1 LALTDITA
9 HHQLALQH
17 SLPTDCGQQGSNKGK
32 AMNYFVTGATGFI
45 GRFLVGRLLKREDS
59 RVFALVRSGSEYK
72 LDALRRRL
80 GVDADRL
87 VAIQGDINDK
97 LLGVSKRDQDDLT
110 GQVDH
115 FFHLAAIYDLTA
127 DENTQ
132 RYTNIEGTRQ
142 TLKLAEKLQARCF
155 HHVSSIAAA
164 GLYNGTFT
172 EDMFEE
178 ATGLDDPY
186 LLTKHESE
194 ALVRQESKLPWR
206 IYRPSMVVGHSETG
220 EMDKVDGPYYM
231 FKLIQKLK
239 DVLPNWMPLIGVEGG
254 HFNVVPVDFVADA
267 LDHIAHQPDR
277 DGQCF
282 HLTADRSYNL
292 GELMDIIAGAA
303 QAPRWPVKLDNSLFD
318 AVPGFVKKGVSAM
331 TPKLVVNTVLENLDI
346 PPSALQFLTFPTEY
360 DNQRAREALAGSN
373 IEVPDLEGYI
383 QQLWDFWENHLDPD
397 RGDRKDELQPLP
409 TLPERVEGKVVMV
422 TGATSG
428 IGKATALK
436 LARAGATVLVIAR
449 TAEKL
454 EETLHE
460 IDQLGGTAQ
469 AYSCDVSDLNSVDD
483 LIQQV
488 IADHGHVDILVNN
501 AGRSIRRSVVHAFD
515 RFHDYERTMQLN
527 YFGALRLIMQLLPGM
542 IERGGGHVINI
553 SSIGVLTNAP
563 RFSAYVASK
572 AALDAFTRCASSEL
586 AHEGIRFTTINMPLV
601 RTPMIAPTK
610 IYNHVPTISPTQ
622 AADMICD
629 AIVRQP
635 KRIATNLGV
644 MGQVMHFLTPKVT
657 ETIMNTGYKLFSD
670 SSAALGDKESSPKK
684 IRREQAAFSRLFKGI
699 HW

>member
-1 LALTDITA
+1 
-9 HHQLALQH
+9 
-17 SLPTDCGQQGSNKGK
+17 
-32 AMNYFVTGATGFI
+32 MNYFVTGATGFI
-45 GRFLVGRLLKREDS
+45 GRFLVGRLLKRDDT
-59 RVFALVRSGSEYK
+59 RVFALVRCGSEYK
-72 LDALRRRL
+72 LDALRNRL

-87 VAIQGDINDK
+87 VAIHGDINEK
-97 LLGVSKRDQDDLT
+97 LLGVSKRDQDDLN
-110 GQVDH
+110 GQIDH

-142 TLKLAEKLQARCF
+142 TLKLAEKIQAGRF

-164 GLYNGTFT
+164 GLYDGTFT

-178 ATGLDDPY
+178 ATGLDDAY

-194 ALVRQESKLPWR
+194 ALVRQESKIPWR
-206 IYRPSMVVGHSETG
+206 IYRPAMVVGHSETG
-220 EMDKVDGPYYM
+220 AMDKVDGPYYL
-231 FKLIQKLK
+231 FKFIQKLK
-239 DVLPNWMPLIGVEGG
+239 DVLPNWIPLIGVEGG

-267 LDHIAHQPDR
+267 LDHIAHQPDH

-282 HLTADRSYNL
+282 HLTADRSYSL
-292 GELMDIIAGAA
+292 GEIMDIVAGAA
-303 QAPRWPVKLDNSLFD
+303 QAPRMALKLENRLFD
-318 AVPGFVKKGVSAM
+318 VVPGFVRKGVSAL
-331 TPKLVVNTVLENLDI
+331 TPNLLLNAALDNLDI
-346 PPSALQFLTFPTEY
+346 PPSAMKFLTFPTEY
-360 DNQRAREALAGSN
+360 DNSRAKAA
-373 IEVPDLEGYI
+373 LEGTGIAAPELESYI

-397 RGDRKDELQPLP
+397 RGERKDELQPLP

-428 IGKATALK
+428 IGKASALK

-469 AYSCDVSDLNSVDD
+469 AYSCDVSDLTDVDN

-488 IADHGHVDILVNN
+488 LADHGHVDILVNN

-527 YFGALRLIMQLLPGM
+527 YFGALRLIMQLMPSM
-542 IERGGGHVINI
+542 IENGGGHVINI

-644 MGQVMHFLTPKVT
+644 MGQVMHFITPRVT

-670 SSAALGDKESSPKK
+670 STAALGDKEGSPKK

>member
-1 LALTDITA
+1 
-9 HHQLALQH
+9 
-17 SLPTDCGQQGSNKGK
+17 
-32 AMNYFVTGATGFI
+32 MNYFVTGATGFI

-87 VAIQGDINDK
+87 VAIQGDINEK
-97 LLGVSKRDQDDLT
+97 LLGVSKRDQDDLN

-115 FFHLAAIYDLTA
+115 FFHLAAIYDLSA

-142 TLKLAEKLQARCF
+142 TLKLAEKLEAGCF

-220 EMDKVDGPYYM
+220 EMDKIDGPYYM

-267 LDHIAHQPDR
+267 LDHIAHQPDH

-303 QAPRWPVKLDNSLFD
+303 QAPRWPVKLDNSLFN

-331 TPKLVVNTVLENLDI
+331 TPKLMVNTVLENLDI

-409 TLPERVEGKVVMV
+409 TLPERVDGKVVMV

-488 IADHGHVDILVNN
+488 IADHGHVDVLVNN
-501 AGRSIRRSVVHAFD
+501 AGRSIRRSVVHSFD

-527 YFGALRLIMQLLPGM
+527 YFGALRLIMQLMPGM

-610 IYNHVPTISPTQ
+610 IYNHVPTISPAQ

>member
-1 LALTDITA
+1 
-9 HHQLALQH
+9 
-17 SLPTDCGQQGSNKGK
+17 
-32 AMNYFVTGATGFI
+32 MNYFVTGATGFI

-87 VAIQGDINDK
+87 VAIQGDINEK
-97 LLGVSKRDQDDLT
+97 LLGVSKRDQDDLN

-132 RYTNIEGTRQ
+132 RYTNIEGPRQ
-142 TLKLAEKLQARCF
+142 TLKLAEKLEAGCF

-220 EMDKVDGPYYM
+220 EMDKIDGPYYM

-267 LDHIAHQPDR
+267 LDHIAHQPDH

-303 QAPRWPVKLDNSLFD
+303 QAPRWPVKLDNSLFN

-331 TPKLVVNTVLENLDI
+331 TPKLMVNTVLENLDI

-409 TLPERVEGKVVMV
+409 TLPERVDGKVVMV

-488 IADHGHVDILVNN
+488 IADHGHVDVLVNN
-501 AGRSIRRSVVHAFD
+501 AGRSIRRSVVHSFD

-527 YFGALRLIMQLLPGM
+527 YFGALRLIMQLMPGM

-610 IYNHVPTISPTQ
+610 IYNHVPTISPAQ

>member
-1 LALTDITA
+1 
-9 HHQLALQH
+9 
-17 SLPTDCGQQGSNKGK
+17 
-32 AMNYFVTGATGFI
+32 MNYFVTGATGFI

-87 VAIQGDINDK
+87 VAIQGDINEK
-97 LLGVSKRDQDDLT
+97 LLGVSKRDQDDLN

-142 TLKLAEKLQARCF
+142 TLKLAEKLEAGCF

-220 EMDKVDGPYYM
+220 EMDKIDGPYYM

-267 LDHIAHQPDR
+267 LDHIAHQPDH

-303 QAPRWPVKLDNSLFD
+303 QAPRWPVKLDNSLFN

-331 TPKLVVNTVLENLDI
+331 TPKLMVNTVLENLDI

-409 TLPERVEGKVVMV
+409 TLPERVDGKVVMV

-488 IADHGHVDILVNN
+488 IADHGHVDVLVNN
-501 AGRSIRRSVVHAFD
+501 AGRSIRRSVVHSFD

-527 YFGALRLIMQLLPGM
+527 YFGALRLIMQLMPGM

-601 RTPMIAPTK
+601 RSPVTAPTK
-610 IYNHVPTISPTQ
+610 IYNHVPTISPAQ

>member
-1 LALTDITA
+1 
-9 HHQLALQH
+9 
-17 SLPTDCGQQGSNKGK
+17 
-32 AMNYFVTGATGFI
+32 MNYFVTGATGFI
-45 GRFLVGRLLKREDS
+45 GRFLVGRLLKRDDT
-59 RVFALVRSGSEYK
+59 RVFALVRCGSEYK
-72 LDALRRRL
+72 LDALRNRL

-87 VAIQGDINDK
+87 VAIHGDINEK
-97 LLGVSKRDQDDLT
+97 LLGVSKRDQDDLN
-110 GQVDH
+110 GQIDH

-142 TLKLAEKLQARCF
+142 TLKLAEKIQAGRF

-164 GLYNGTFT
+164 GLYDGTFT

-178 ATGLDDPY
+178 ATGLDDAY

-194 ALVRQESKLPWR
+194 ALVRQESKIPWR
-206 IYRPSMVVGHSETG
+206 IYRPAMVVGHSETG
-220 EMDKVDGPYYM
+220 AMDKVDGPYYL
-231 FKLIQKLK
+231 FKFIQKLK
-239 DVLPNWMPLIGVEGG
+239 DVLPNWIPLIGVEGG

-267 LDHIAHQPDR
+267 LDHIAHQPDH

-282 HLTADRSYNL
+282 HLTADRSYSL
-292 GELMDIIAGAA
+292 GEIMDIVAGAA
-303 QAPRWPVKLDNSLFD
+303 QAPRMALKLENRLFD
-318 AVPGFVKKGVSAM
+318 VVPGFVRKGVSAL
-331 TPKLVVNTVLENLDI
+331 TPNLLLNAALDNLDI
-346 PPSALQFLTFPTEY
+346 PPSAMKFLTFPTEY
-360 DNQRAREALAGSN
+360 DNSRAKAA
-373 IEVPDLEGYI
+373 LEGTGIAAPGLESYI

-397 RGDRKDELQPLP
+397 RGERKDELQPLP

-428 IGKATALK
+428 IGKASALK

-469 AYSCDVSDLNSVDD
+469 AYSCDVSDLTDVDN

-488 IADHGHVDILVNN
+488 LADHGHVDILVNN

-527 YFGALRLIMQLLPGM
+527 YFGALRLIMQLMPSM
-542 IERGGGHVINI
+542 IENGSGHVINI

-586 AHEGIRFTTINMPLV
+586 AHEGIRFTTINVPLV

-610 IYNHVPTISPTQ
+610 IYNHVPTISPT
-622 AADMICD
+622 
-629 AIVRQP
+629 
-635 KRIATNLGV
+635 
-644 MGQVMHFLTPKVT
+644 
-657 ETIMNTGYKLFSD
+657 
-670 SSAALGDKESSPKK
+670 
-684 IRREQAAFSRLFKGI
+684 
-699 HW
+699 

>member
-1 LALTDITA
+1 MIRQRYNITC
-9 HHQLALQH
+9 
-17 SLPTDCGQQGSNKGK
+17 LPEQAARKHKGK

-45 GRFLVGRLLKREDS
+45 GRFLVGRLLKRDDT
-59 RVFALVRSGSEYK
+59 RVFALVRCGSEYK
-72 LDALRRRL
+72 LDALRNRL

-87 VAIQGDINDK
+87 VAIHGDINEK
-97 LLGVSKRDQDDLT
+97 LLGVSKRDQDDLN
-110 GQVDH
+110 GQIDH

-142 TLKLAEKLQARCF
+142 TLKLAEKIQAGRF

-164 GLYNGTFT
+164 GLYDGTFT

-178 ATGLDDPY
+178 ATGLDDAY

-194 ALVRQESKLPWR
+194 ALVRQESKIPWR
-206 IYRPSMVVGHSETG
+206 IYRPAMVVGHSETG
-220 EMDKVDGPYYM
+220 AMDKVDGPYYL
-231 FKLIQKLK
+231 FKFIQKLK
-239 DVLPNWMPLIGVEGG
+239 DVLPNWIPLIGVEGG

-267 LDHIAHQPDR
+267 LDHIAHQPDH

-282 HLTADRSYNL
+282 HLTADRSYSL
-292 GELMDIIAGAA
+292 GEIMDIIAGAA
-303 QAPRWPVKLDNSLFD
+303 QAPRMALKLENRLFD
-318 AVPGFVKKGVSAM
+318 VVPGFVRKGVSAL
-331 TPKLVVNTVLENLDI
+331 TPNLLLNAALDNLDI
-346 PPSALQFLTFPTEY
+346 PPSAMKFLTFPTEY
-360 DNQRAREALAGSN
+360 DNSRAKAA
-373 IEVPDLEGYI
+373 LEGTGIAAPELESYI

-397 RGDRKDELQPLP
+397 RGERKDELQPLP

-428 IGKATALK
+428 IGKASALK

-469 AYSCDVSDLNSVDD
+469 AYSCDVSDLADVDN

-488 IADHGHVDILVNN
+488 LADHGHVDILVNN

-527 YFGALRLIMQLLPGM
+527 YFGALRLIMQLMPSM
-542 IERGGGHVINI
+542 IENGGGHVINI

-644 MGQVMHFLTPKVT
+644 MGQVMHFITPRVT

-670 SSAALGDKESSPKK
+670 SSAALGGKEGTPKK

>member
-1 LALTDITA
+1 
-9 HHQLALQH
+9 
-17 SLPTDCGQQGSNKGK
+17 
-32 AMNYFVTGATGFI
+32 MNYFVTGATGFI
-45 GRFLVGRLLKREDS
+45 GRFLVGRLLKRDDA
-59 RVFALVRSGSEYK
+59 RVFALVRCGSEYK
-72 LDALRRRL
+72 LDALRSRL

-87 VAIQGDINDK
+87 VAIHGDINEK
-97 LLGVSKRDQDDLT
+97 LLGVSKRDQDDLN
-110 GQVDH
+110 GQIDH

-142 TLKLAEKLQARCF
+142 TLKLAEKIQAGHF

-164 GLYNGTFT
+164 GLYDGTFS

-178 ATGLDDPY
+178 ATGLDDAY

-194 ALVRQESKLPWR
+194 ALVRQESKIPWR
-206 IYRPSMVVGHSETG
+206 IYRPAMVVGHSETG
-220 EMDKVDGPYYM
+220 AMDKVDGPYYL
-231 FKLIQKLK
+231 FKFIQKLK
-239 DVLPNWMPLIGVEGG
+239 DVLPNWVPLIGVEGG

-267 LDHIAHQPDR
+267 LDHIAHQPDH

-282 HLTADRSYNL
+282 HLTADRSYSL
-292 GELMDIIAGAA
+292 GEIMDIIAGAA
-303 QAPRWPVKLDNSLFD
+303 QAPRMALKLENRLFD
-318 AVPGFVKKGVSAM
+318 VVPGFVRKGVSAM
-331 TPKLVVNTVLENLDI
+331 TPNLLVNAALDNLDI
-346 PPSALQFLTFPTEY
+346 PPSAMKFLTFPTEY
-360 DNQRAREALAGSN
+360 DNSRAKAA
-373 IEVPDLEGYI
+373 LEGTGIAAPELESYI

-397 RGDRKDELQPLP
+397 RGERKDELQPLP

-428 IGKATALK
+428 IGKASALK

-469 AYSCDVSDLNSVDD
+469 AYSCDVSDLTDVDN
-483 LIQQV
+483 LVQQV
-488 IADHGHVDILVNN
+488 LADHGHVDILVNN

-527 YFGALRLIMQLLPGM
+527 YFGALRLIMQLMPSM
-542 IERGGGHVINI
+542 IENGGGHVINI

-572 AALDAFTRCASSEL
+572 AALDAFTRCAASEL

-644 MGQVMHFLTPKVT
+644 MGQVMHFITPRVT

-670 SSAALGDKESSPKK
+670 SSAALGGKEGTPKK

>member
-1 LALTDITA
+1 
-9 HHQLALQH
+9 
-17 SLPTDCGQQGSNKGK
+17 
-32 AMNYFVTGATGFI
+32 MNYFITGATGFI
-45 GRFLVGRLLKREDS
+45 GRFLVARLLKRDDT

-80 GVDADRL
+80 GASPDQL
-87 VAIQGDINDK
+87 VAIHGDINDK
-97 LLGVSKRDQDDLT
+97 LLGISKRDQDDLK
-110 GQVDH
+110 GQIDH

-142 TLKLAEKLQARCF
+142 TLKLAEKLEASCF

-164 GLYNGTFT
+164 GLYDGTFT
-172 EDMFEE
+172 EDMFDE

-220 EMDKVDGPYYM
+220 EMDKVDGPYYL

-239 DVLPNWMPLIGVEGG
+239 DVLPNWIPLVGVEGG
-254 HFNVVPVDFVADA
+254 KFNIVPVDFVADA
-267 LDHIAHQPDR
+267 LDHIAHQEQG
-277 DGQCF
+277 DGECF
-282 HLTADRSYNL
+282 HLTADRSYSL
-292 GELMDIIAGAA
+292 GEIMDVIAGAA
-303 QAPRWPVKLDNSLFD
+303 QAPRWAVKLDNSLFD
-318 AVPGFVKKGVSAM
+318 VVPGIVKKGVSAM
-331 TPKLVVNTVLENLDI
+331 TPKMVVNAALENLDI
-346 PPSALQFLTFPTEY
+346 PPSAMKFLTFPTDY
-360 DNQRAREALAGSN
+360 DNRRSRNALANTG
-373 IEVPDLEGYI
+373 IEAPELETYI

-397 RGDRKDELQPLP
+397 RGERKDELQPLP

-436 LARAGATVLVIAR
+436 LARAGATVLVVAR

-454 EETLHE
+454 DETLHE

-469 AYSCDVSDLNSVDD
+469 AYSCDVSDLNSVDQ
-483 LIQQV
+483 LVQQV
-488 IADHGHVDILVNN
+488 IADHGHVDVLVNN
-501 AGRSIRRSVVHAFD
+501 AGRSIRRSVVHSFD

-527 YFGALRLIMQLLPGM
+527 YFGALRLIMQLMPAM

-635 KRIATNLGV
+635 KRIATNLGI

-657 ETIMNTGYKLFSD
+657 DTIMNTGYKLFSD
-670 SSAALGDKESSPKK
+670 SAAALGGKEGTPKK
-684 IRREQAAFSRLFKGI
+684 ISREQAAFSRLFKGI

>member
-1 LALTDITA
+1 
-9 HHQLALQH
+9 
-17 SLPTDCGQQGSNKGK
+17 
-32 AMNYFVTGATGFI
+32 MNYFVTGATGFI
-45 GRFLVGRLLKREDS
+45 GRFLVARLLKREDA

-80 GVDADRL
+80 GVDADQL
-87 VAIQGDINDK
+87 VAIHGDINEK

-142 TLKLAEKLQARCF
+142 TLKLAEKLQASCF

-164 GLYNGTFT
+164 GLYDGVFS

-178 ATGLDDPY
+178 ATGLNDPY

-194 ALVRQESKLPWR
+194 ALVRQESSLPWR

-220 EMDKVDGPYYM
+220 EMDKVDGPYYL
-231 FKLIQKLK
+231 FKFIQKLK

-254 HFNVVPVDFVADA
+254 KFNIVPVDFVADA
-267 LDHIAHQPDR
+267 LDHIAHQE
-277 DGQCF
+277 DGNGECF
-282 HLTADRSYNL
+282 HLTADRSYSL
-292 GELMDIIAGAA
+292 GEMMDVIAGAA

-318 AVPGFVKKGVSAM
+318 AVPGIVKKGVSAM
-331 TPKLVVNTVLENLDI
+331 TPRMVLNAALENLDI
-346 PPSALQFLTFPTEY
+346 PPSAMQFLTFPTEY
-360 DNQRAREALAGSN
+360 DNRKAKAALADSN
-373 IEVPDLEGYI
+373 IDAPELQSYI

-397 RGDRKDELQPLP
+397 RGERKDELQPLP

-454 EETLHE
+454 DETLHE

-469 AYSCDVSDLNSVDD
+469 AYSCDVSDLNSVDQ
-483 LIQQV
+483 LVQQV
-488 IADHGHVDILVNN
+488 IADHGHVDVLVNN
-501 AGRSIRRSVVHAFD
+501 AGRSIRRSVVHSFE

-527 YFGALRLIMQLLPGM
+527 YFGALRLIMQLMPGM

-572 AALDAFTRCASSEL
+572 AALDAFTRCAASEL

-601 RTPMIAPTK
+601 RT
-610 IYNHVPTISPTQ
+610 
-622 AADMICD
+622 
-629 AIVRQP
+629 
-635 KRIATNLGV
+635 
-644 MGQVMHFLTPKVT
+644 
-657 ETIMNTGYKLFSD
+657 
-670 SSAALGDKESSPKK
+670 
-684 IRREQAAFSRLFKGI
+684 
-699 HW
+699 

>member
-1 LALTDITA
+1 
-9 HHQLALQH
+9 
-17 SLPTDCGQQGSNKGK
+17 
-32 AMNYFVTGATGFI
+32 MNYFVTGATGFI
-45 GRFLVGRLLKREDS
+45 GRFLVARLLKREDA

-80 GVDADRL
+80 GVSADQL
-87 VAIQGDINDK
+87 IAIHGDINEK

-110 GQVDH
+110 GLIDH

-127 DENTQ
+127 DENSQ

-142 TLKLAEKLQARCF
+142 TLKLAEKLKAGRF

-164 GLYNGTFT
+164 GLYDGVFS

-194 ALVRQESKLPWR
+194 ALVRQESSLPWR

-220 EMDKVDGPYYM
+220 EMDKVDGPYYL
-231 FKLIQKLK
+231 FKFIQKLK
-239 DVLPNWMPLIGVEGG
+239 DVLPNWMPLVGVEGG
-254 HFNVVPVDFVADA
+254 KFNIVPVDFVADA
-267 LDHIAHQPDR
+267 LDEIAHQDDG

-282 HLTADRSYNL
+282 HLTADRSYTL
-292 GELMDIIAGAA
+292 GEMMDVIAGAA
-303 QAPRWPVKLDNSLFD
+303 QAPRWPVKLDNSLFNS
-318 AVPGFVKKGVSAM
+318 VPGIIKKGVSAM
-331 TPKLVVNTVLENLDI
+331 TPKMVLNAALENLDI
-346 PPSALQFLTFPTEY
+346 PPSAMQFLTFPTEY
-360 DNQRAREALAGSN
+360 DNRRAKAALADSG
-373 IEVPDLEGYI
+373 IEAPELQSYI

-397 RGDRKDELQPLP
+397 RGERKDELQPLP

-436 LARAGATVLVIAR
+436 LARAGATVLVVAR
-449 TAEKL
+449 TVEKL
-454 EETLHE
+454 DETLHE

-469 AYSCDVSDLNSVDD
+469 AYSCDVSDLNSVDQ
-483 LIQQV
+483 LVQQV
-488 IADHGHVDILVNN
+488 VADHGHVDVLVNN
-501 AGRSIRRSVVHAFD
+501 AGRSIRRSVVHSFD

-527 YFGALRLIMQLLPGM
+527 YFGALRLIMQLMPSML
-542 IERGGGHVINI
+542 ERGGGHVINI

-670 SSAALGDKESSPKK
+670 SAAALGGKENTPKK
-684 IRREQAAFSRLFKGI
+684 ISREQAAFSRLFKGI

>member
-1 LALTDITA
+1 
-9 HHQLALQH
+9 
-17 SLPTDCGQQGSNKGK
+17 
-32 AMNYFVTGATGFI
+32 MNYFVTGATGFI

-87 VAIQGDINDK
+87 VAIQGDINEK
-97 LLGVSKRDQDDLT
+97 LLGVSKRDQDDLN

-142 TLKLAEKLQARCF
+142 TLKLAEKLEAGCF

-220 EMDKVDGPYYM
+220 EMDKIDGPYYM

-267 LDHIAHQPDR
+267 LDHIAHQPDH

-303 QAPRWPVKLDNSLFD
+303 QAPRWPVKLDNSLFN

-331 TPKLVVNTVLENLDI
+331 TPKLMVNTVLENLDI

-409 TLPERVEGKVVMV
+409 TLPERVDGKVVMV

-488 IADHGHVDILVNN
+488 IADHGHVDVLVNN
-501 AGRSIRRSVVHAFD
+501 AGRSIRRSVVHSFD
-515 RFHDYERTMQLN
+515 RFHDYERTIQLN
-527 YFGALRLIMQLLPGM
+527 YFGALRLIMQLMPGM

-610 IYNHVPTISPTQ
+610 IYNHVPTISPAQ

>member
-1 LALTDITA
+1 MIRQRYNITC
-9 HHQLALQH
+9 
-17 SLPTDCGQQGSNKGK
+17 LPEQAARKHKGK

-45 GRFLVGRLLKREDS
+45 GRFLVGRLLKRDDT
-59 RVFALVRSGSEYK
+59 RVFALVRCGSEYK
-72 LDALRRRL
+72 LDALRNRL

-87 VAIQGDINDK
+87 VAIHGDINEK
-97 LLGVSKRDQDDLT
+97 LLGVSKRDQDDLN
-110 GQVDH
+110 GQIDH

-142 TLKLAEKLQARCF
+142 TLKLAEKIQAGRF

-164 GLYNGTFT
+164 GLYDGTFT

-178 ATGLDDPY
+178 ATGLDDAY

-194 ALVRQESKLPWR
+194 ALVRQESKIPWR
-206 IYRPSMVVGHSETG
+206 IYRPAMVVGHSETG
-220 EMDKVDGPYYM
+220 AMDKVDGPYYL
-231 FKLIQKLK
+231 FKFIQKLK
-239 DVLPNWMPLIGVEGG
+239 DVLPNWIPLIGVEGG

-267 LDHIAHQPDR
+267 LDHIAHQPDH

-282 HLTADRSYNL
+282 HLTADRSYSL
-292 GELMDIIAGAA
+292 GEIMDIVAGAA
-303 QAPRWPVKLDNSLFD
+303 QAPRMALKLENRLFD
-318 AVPGFVKKGVSAM
+318 VVPSFVRKGVSAL
-331 TPKLVVNTVLENLDI
+331 TPNLLLNAALDNLDI
-346 PPSALQFLTFPTEY
+346 PPSAMKFLTFPTEY
-360 DNQRAREALAGSN
+360 DNSRAKAA
-373 IEVPDLEGYI
+373 LEGTGIAAPELESYI

-397 RGDRKDELQPLP
+397 RGERKDELQPLP

-428 IGKATALK
+428 IGKASALK

-469 AYSCDVSDLNSVDD
+469 AYSCDVSDLTDVDN

-488 IADHGHVDILVNN
+488 LADHGHVDILVNN

-527 YFGALRLIMQLLPGM
+527 YFGALRLIMQLMPSM
-542 IERGGGHVINI
+542 IENGSGHVINI

-572 AALDAFTRCASSEL
+572 AALDAFTRCAASEL

-644 MGQVMHFLTPKVT
+644 MGQVMHFITPRVT

-670 SSAALGDKESSPKK
+670 SSAALGGKEGTPKK

>member
-1 LALTDITA
+1 MIRQRYNITC
-9 HHQLALQH
+9 
-17 SLPTDCGQQGSNKGK
+17 LPEQAARKHKGK

-45 GRFLVGRLLKREDS
+45 GRFLVGRLLKRDDT
-59 RVFALVRSGSEYK
+59 RVFALVRCGSEYK
-72 LDALRRRL
+72 LDALRNRL

-87 VAIQGDINDK
+87 VAIHGDINEK
-97 LLGVSKRDQDDLT
+97 LLGVSKRDQDDLN
-110 GQVDH
+110 GQIDH

-142 TLKLAEKLQARCF
+142 TLKLAEKIQAGRF

-164 GLYNGTFT
+164 GLYDGTFT

-178 ATGLDDPY
+178 ATGLDDAY

-194 ALVRQESKLPWR
+194 ALVRQESKIPWR
-206 IYRPSMVVGHSETG
+206 IYRPAMVVGHSETG
-220 EMDKVDGPYYM
+220 AMDKVDGPYYL
-231 FKLIQKLK
+231 FKFIQKLK
-239 DVLPNWMPLIGVEGG
+239 DVLPNWIPLIGVEGG

-267 LDHIAHQPDR
+267 LDHIAHQPDH

-282 HLTADRSYNL
+282 HLTADRSYSL
-292 GELMDIIAGAA
+292 REIMDIVAGAA
-303 QAPRWPVKLDNSLFD
+303 QAPRMALKLENRLFD
-318 AVPGFVKKGVSAM
+318 VVPGFVRKGVSAL
-331 TPKLVVNTVLENLDI
+331 TPNLLLNAALDNLDI
-346 PPSALQFLTFPTEY
+346 PPSAMKFLTFPTEY
-360 DNQRAREALAGSN
+360 DNSRAKAA
-373 IEVPDLEGYI
+373 LEGTGIAAPGLESYI

-397 RGDRKDELQPLP
+397 RGERKDELQPLP

-428 IGKATALK
+428 IGKASALK

-469 AYSCDVSDLNSVDD
+469 AYSCDVSDLTDVDN
-483 LIQQV
+483 LVQQV
-488 IADHGHVDILVNN
+488 LADHGHVDILVNN

-527 YFGALRLIMQLLPGM
+527 YFGALRLIMQLMPSM
-542 IERGGGHVINI
+542 IENGSGHVINI

-644 MGQVMHFLTPKVT
+644 MGQVMHFITPRVT

-670 SSAALGDKESSPKK
+670 SSAALGGKEGTPKK

>member
-1 LALTDITA
+1 
-9 HHQLALQH
+9 
-17 SLPTDCGQQGSNKGK
+17 
-32 AMNYFVTGATGFI
+32 MNYFVTGATGFI
-45 GRFLVGRLLKREDS
+45 GRFLVARLLKREDA

-80 GVDADRL
+80 GVDADQL
-87 VAIQGDINDK
+87 VAIHGDINEK

-142 TLKLAEKLQARCF
+142 TLKLAEKLQASCF

-164 GLYNGTFT
+164 GLYDGVFS

-178 ATGLDDPY
+178 ATGLNDPY

-194 ALVRQESKLPWR
+194 ALVRQESTLPWR

-220 EMDKVDGPYYM
+220 EMDKVDGPYYL
-231 FKLIQKLK
+231 FKFIQKLK

-254 HFNVVPVDFVADA
+254 KFNIVPVDFVADA
-267 LDHIAHQPDR
+267 LDHIAHQE
-277 DGQCF
+277 DGNGECF
-282 HLTADRSYNL
+282 HLTADRSYSL
-292 GELMDIIAGAA
+292 GEMMDVIAGAA

-318 AVPGFVKKGVSAM
+318 AVPGIVKKGVSAM
-331 TPKLVVNTVLENLDI
+331 TPKMVLNAALENLDI
-346 PPSALQFLTFPTEY
+346 PPSAMQFLTFPTEY
-360 DNQRAREALAGSN
+360 DNRKAKAALADSN
-373 IEVPDLEGYI
+373 IDAPELQSYI

-397 RGDRKDELQPLP
+397 RGERKDELQPLP

-454 EETLHE
+454 DETLHE

-469 AYSCDVSDLNSVDD
+469 AYSCDVSDLNSVDQ
-483 LIQQV
+483 LVQQV
-488 IADHGHVDILVNN
+488 IADHGHVDVLVNN
-501 AGRSIRRSVVHAFD
+501 AGRSIRRSVVHSFE

-527 YFGALRLIMQLLPGM
+527 YFGALRLIMQLMSGM

-572 AALDAFTRCASSEL
+572 AALDAFTRCAASEL

-635 KRIATNLGV
+635 KRIATNLGI

-670 SSAALGDKESSPKK
+670 SAAALGGKENTPKK
-684 IRREQAAFSRLFKGI
+684 ISREQAAFSRLFKGI

>member
-1 LALTDITA
+1 
-9 HHQLALQH
+9 
-17 SLPTDCGQQGSNKGK
+17 
-32 AMNYFVTGATGFI
+32 MNYFVTGATGFI
-45 GRFLVGRLLKREDS
+45 GRFLVGRLLKRDDT
-59 RVFALVRSGSEYK
+59 RVFALVRCGSEYK
-72 LDALRRRL
+72 LDALRNRL

-87 VAIQGDINDK
+87 VAIHGDINEK
-97 LLGVSKRDQDDLT
+97 LLGVSKRDQDDLN
-110 GQVDH
+110 GQIDH

-142 TLKLAEKLQARCF
+142 TLKLAEKIQAGRF

-164 GLYNGTFT
+164 GLYDGTFT
-172 EDMFEE
+172 ENMFEE
-178 ATGLDDPY
+178 ATGLDDAY

-194 ALVRQESKLPWR
+194 ALVRQESKIPWR
-206 IYRPSMVVGHSETG
+206 IYRPAMVVGHSETG
-220 EMDKVDGPYYM
+220 AMDKVDGPYYL
-231 FKLIQKLK
+231 FKFIQKLK
-239 DVLPNWMPLIGVEGG
+239 DVLPNWIPLIGVEGG

-267 LDHIAHQPDR
+267 LDHIAHQPDH

-282 HLTADRSYNL
+282 HLTADRSYSL
-292 GELMDIIAGAA
+292 GEIMDIVAGAA
-303 QAPRWPVKLDNSLFD
+303 QAPRMALKLENRLFD
-318 AVPGFVKKGVSAM
+318 VVPGFVRKGVSAL
-331 TPKLVVNTVLENLDI
+331 TPNLLLNAALDNLDI
-346 PPSALQFLTFPTEY
+346 PPSAMKFLTFPTEY
-360 DNQRAREALAGSN
+360 DNSRAKAA
-373 IEVPDLEGYI
+373 LEGTGIAAPELESYI

-397 RGDRKDELQPLP
+397 RGERKDELQPLP

-428 IGKATALK
+428 IGKASALK

-469 AYSCDVSDLNSVDD
+469 AYSCDVSDLTDVDN
-483 LIQQV
+483 LVQQV
-488 IADHGHVDILVNN
+488 LADHGHVDILVNN

-527 YFGALRLIMQLLPGM
+527 YFGALRLIMQLMPSM
-542 IERGGGHVINI
+542 IENGGGHVINI

-644 MGQVMHFLTPKVT
+644 MGQVMHFITPRVT

-670 SSAALGDKESSPKK
+670 SSAALGGKEGTPKK

>member
-1 LALTDITA
+1 
-9 HHQLALQH
+9 
-17 SLPTDCGQQGSNKGK
+17 
-32 AMNYFVTGATGFI
+32 MNYFVTGATGFI

-87 VAIQGDINDK
+87 VAIQGDINEK
-97 LLGVSKRDQDDLT
+97 LLGVSKRDQDDLN

-142 TLKLAEKLQARCF
+142 TLKLAEKLEAGCF

-220 EMDKVDGPYYM
+220 EMDKIDGPYYM

-267 LDHIAHQPDR
+267 LDHIAHQPDH

-303 QAPRWPVKLDNSLFD
+303 QAPRWPVKLDNSLFN

-331 TPKLVVNTVLENLDI
+331 TPKLMVNTVLENLDI

-397 RGDRKDELQPLP
+397 RGDRKDELQLLP
-409 TLPERVEGKVVMV
+409 TLPERVDGKVVMV

-488 IADHGHVDILVNN
+488 IADHGHVDVLVNN
-501 AGRSIRRSVVHAFD
+501 AGRSIRRSVVHSFD

-527 YFGALRLIMQLLPGM
+527 YFGALRLIMQLMPGM

-610 IYNHVPTISPTQ
+610 IYNHVPTISPAQ